1 MSSINNL
8 PLYRSVYKLL
18 IYLYSL
24 VSNFKKEYKYT
35 LGDSILKCAW
45 KVLDSVITANTLPN
59 LEKKEYI
66 LKASN
71 HFDMLKTRIRAAHEL
86 KLIDNRRYSS
96 LINQFEDI
104 GKMLSGWYKWSK
116 KAQN

>member
-1 MSSINNL
+1 MGNTNNL

-35 LGDSILKCAW
+35 LGNSILECAW
-45 KVLDSVITANTLPN
+45 KVLDNIITANTLPN
-59 LEKKEYI
+59 LEKKKYI
-66 LKASN
+66 LKSSN
-71 HFDMLKTRIRAAHEL
+71 YFDMLKTRLRVAHEL
-86 KLIDNRRYSS
+86 KLIDNRRYSF

-104 GKMLSGWYKWSK
+104 GKMLSGWYKWSR